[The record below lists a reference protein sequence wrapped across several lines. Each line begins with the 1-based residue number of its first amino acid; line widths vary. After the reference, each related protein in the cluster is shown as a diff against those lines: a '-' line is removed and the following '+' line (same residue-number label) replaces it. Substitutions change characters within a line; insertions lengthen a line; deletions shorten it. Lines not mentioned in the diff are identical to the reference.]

1 MNSDRTKYPLS
12 GFQGSGGGLV
22 QIVVTVL
29 SKEADDQNVG
39 LGAVRCPAQ
48 PWGGLVKVHL

>member
-12 GFQGSGGGLV
+12 GFQGGGGGLG

-39 LGAVRCPAQ
+39 LGAISCPAQ
-48 PWGGLVKVHL
+48 PWESLVKVHF

>member
-29 SKEADDQNVG
+29 NKEADDQNVG
-39 LGAVRCPAQ
+39 LGTARCPAQ
-48 PWGGLVKVHL
+48 PWEGLVKVHF